1 MERDELD
8 AKVQRLQDLLGEK
21 LGLGSG
27 DLARRARRAG
37 RRLPVSARAGLIR
50 IAAAQEMARHPK
62 LAARLDRTA
71 LDRDYRAAMTA
82 LAAIDPASRR
92 QGVWLGM
99 LGGLVFNLLVFGAVA
114 LWVLRLR
121 GFL

>member
-1 MERDELD
+1 MELQDIDSRV
-8 AKVQRLQDLLGEK
+8 ARLQDMLADK

-37 RRLPVSARAGLIR
+37 RRLPVSVRAGLTR
-50 IAAAQEMARHPK
+50 LAAAQEMARHPK
-62 LAARLDRTA
+62 LAARLDLSA

-82 LAAIDPASRR
+82 LAAIDPGDRR
-92 QGVWLGM
+92 RGLWLG
-99 LGGLVFNLLVFGAVA
+99 LAGGLVFNLLLFGALM

-121 GFL
+121 GLV